1 MTYQQTRDALAD
13 DTTAYA
19 LAVARELLG
28 GRITQED
35 AVVLLVARF
44 AVARARARVLA
55 EQAVRLTLSADTGRV
70 LDALGTANLDDESTM
85 LARAAV
91 TVTGKALADASTMP
105 VERLAGATVLEAA
118 ERSFSTALDGYASE
132 VDVEVG
138 WRRRLSAGACE
149 LCQWLDTPEIMSPK
163 VVMHHHTGCRCEQ
176 EIVYKTEK
184 V

>member
-13 DTTAYA
+13 GTTAYA

-44 AVARARARVLA
+44 AVARAQARVLA
-55 EQAVRLTLSADTGRV
+55 EQAVRLTLSADAGRV
-70 LDALGTANLDDESTM
+70 LDVLGTANLDDESTM
-85 LARAAV
+85 LARAAA

-118 ERSFSTALDGYASE
+118 GRSFSAALEGYSAE

-149 LCQWLDTPEIMSPK
+149 LCHWLDTPEIMPPN
-163 VVMHHHTGCRCEQ
+163 VGMHHHTGDRCEQ